1 MQGYPRDKDLHCP
14 CFTQRKVSDRDAII
28 GQDLFNIGV
37 ELLFQ
42 RLIVSI
48 ISSPD
53 EDSYMSIKDSQ
64 SLVNVISLLAH
75 HLEPDGPQVHV
86 ATSK

>member
-14 CFTQRKVSDRDAII
+14 SFTQRKVSDGDAFI
-28 GQDLFNIGV
+28 GQGLFNIGV